1 MLDINSV
8 KKRIKE
14 FAEQNHFVQ
23 QKDIEIIETS
33 DFNRDNYKKIDGKLF
48 ISINEYKHK
57 TEIAFGK
64 INIEIDT
71 IDEDEWYSIDK
82 KNYFVVDIS
91 KFPNEDTLIDEIIT
105 KCNYFYQELS

>member
-1 MLDINSV
+1 MLDINTI

-14 FAEQNHFVQ
+14 FAEQNNFVQ

-57 TEIAFGK
+57 YKTEIAFGK

-82 KNYFVVDIS
+82 NNYFVVDIS
-91 KFPNEDTLIDEIIT
+91 NFPNEDT
-105 KCNYFYQELS
+105 